1 MAPRGGLL
9 WTGGR
14 CGRLAG
20 VAALSLLA
28 SCTALGAAG
37 SGSAPHYAT
46 TVTSS
51 GPINAAAIPL
61 GDGYLSTTPKVGYV
75 DSCTDVASRPPVAP
89 SGRGPVDQHD
99 EQDVELDRQDPRAGH
114 R

>member
-9 WTGGR
+9 WTGRR

-37 SGSAPHYAT
+37 SGPAPHYAT

-75 DSCTDVASRPPVAP
+75 DSCTCLLYTSPSPRDRTRSRMP
-89 SGRGPVDQHD
+89 SS
-99 EQDVELDRQDPRAGH
+99 A
-114 R
+114 